1 MNQTLSKFLAL
12 TMAVLIVFT
21 LAACQGGTT
30 TTTTGSTTGATTT
43 KATTTGATTTT
54 APTTTAPRDPVTI
67 TSLHSEVTVP
77 VEQPSIVLKVC
88 ELTNI
93 NWEPMLV
100 GPADYQTK
108 LNSLIASRDL
118 PDFFSFG
125 LVNGLEYK
133 DSGMLV
139 ELTSLLADHAPD
151 ILENRGEFLAS
162 GLNTADEIWGI
173 PTPPGYHNAL
183 AVRTDWLTNVGLDMP
198 DTLDEFYEVLKAFTE
213 NDPNKSGKKDTLG
226 LAANILYP
234 TMWQPVFG
242 AYDIAYKLPVM
253 VDGVVTS
260 HLLHPDY
267 LKVIEFFRKLYQEGL
282 MEPDFASMPQ
292 MSTLEKLWNGTY
304 GVMGFTPVGT
314 TNNWMPGRYVED
326 PPPTFGW
333 AVIRGPEGKGGFNK
347 SYATGYY
354 GLASTCEEPEEAIKL
369 ANFLGSKEGD
379 QLLYFGIED
388 KHFKWVNEAE
398 GKYEYLAPYN
408 DSATQRADG
417 GFIFWSLF
425 KRWNDNAEI
434 RTMNLTTREGLQ
446 LSIDNPVTDAYI
458 YQQPA
463 ISADLGSTLGDI
475 ENEALANLVVTTGN
489 VEEEYAAYV
498 QRWLNEGGET
508 WQQQATEIYKMENP

>member
-1 MNQTLSKFLAL
+1 MKQTPIKILSMAIVLLFL
-12 TMAVLIVFT
+12 FT
-21 LAACQGGTT
+21 LAACQGATT
-30 TTTTGSTTGATTT
+30 TTTTGTT
-43 KATTTGATTTT
+43 KAPTGTTTT
-54 APTTTAPRDPVTI
+54 AATTTAAPTTTEPRDPVTI

-77 VEQPSIVLKVC
+77 IEQPSIVLKVR

-93 NWEPMLV
+93 DWQPMLV
-100 GPADYQTK
+100 GPADYATK
-108 LNSLIASRDL
+108 LNSLIAARDL

-133 DSGMLV
+133 QNGMLMQLNDL
-139 ELTSLLADHAPD
+139 LTEYGPD
-151 ILENRGEFLAS
+151 IMENRGDYLGT

-183 AVRTDWLTNVGLDMP
+183 AVRTDWLANVGLDMP
-198 DTLDEFYEVLKAFTE
+198 ETLDEFYEVLKAFTE
-213 NDPNKSGKKDTLG
+213 NDPNKSGSKDTIG

-260 HLLHPDY
+260 HLLHPDF
-267 LKVIEFFRKLYQEGL
+267 LKVVEFFRTLYQEGL
-282 MEPDFASMPQ
+282 MEPDFATMPQ

-333 AVIRGPEGKGGFNK
+333 AIIKGPDGKGGFNK

-354 GLASTCEEPEEAIKL
+354 GLASTTEEPEEAMKL
-369 ANFLGSKEGD
+369 ANFLGSPEGD
-379 QLLYFGIED
+379 QLLYFGIEG
-388 KHFKWVNEAE
+388 KHFEWVDEAE
-398 GKYEYLAPYN
+398 GKYKYLAPYD

-417 GFIFWSLF
+417 GFIFWGLF
-425 KRWNDNAEI
+425 RRWNDNAEI
-434 RTMNLTTREGLQ
+434 RTMNPTTREGLE
-446 LSIDNPVTDAYI
+446 LSRNNPVSDAYI
-458 YQQPA
+458 FQQPA
-463 ISADLGSTLGDI
+463 IAIDLGNTLTDI
-475 ENEALANLVVTTGN
+475 ENEALANLVVSTGDI
-489 VEEEYAAYV
+489 EAEYAAYV

-508 WQQQATEIYKMENP
+508 WQQQATAIYKAENP